1 MRIDFEK
8 AYNSISWKFM
18 YNTLE
23 LLGFSE
29 RFICWIK
36 LMNTDL
42 IAYILQARVKSEFFF
57 H

>member
-1 MRIDFEK
+1 MLIDFEK
-8 AYNSISWKFM
+8 AFDSVSWKFM

-29 RFICWIK
+29 SFICWIK
-36 LMNTDL
+36 LMNADL
-42 IAYILQARVKSEFFF
+42 IAYILQAGVKSGFS